1 MASTKREL
9 ISGEAEDYRHVC
21 AVHITAPTEQVNTET
36 KGEDVVRVGRA
47 NNKDEYT
54 YTPNPR
60 KLRRIIHGLVPAW
73 TLPKYEF
80 VMSQRAIPAT
90 PRVTSPSPAPESGS
104 EAGYTAPTT
113 RSRAQKKLNGQEV
126 IGEEQESS
134 SEESIDV
141 ATGRKPRTK
150 SRSPMRQRKQPFRK
164 LSTGNGVPKLQDHSL
179 LSPAT
184 SHGSAGWSWQEFSRS
199 PSPLGLIPIHK
210 HFRAFIHKHEVPR
223 KVLHV
228 SIGFF
233 TLYAYVNGIQ
243 TSTFPP
249 YLLGALVPIAG
260 ADFLRFRWPAFNR
273 LYVKVLG
280 AMMRES
286 EVTGYNGVIWYL
298 VGTWAVL
305 YWLPKDVAVVSV
317 LLLSWCDTAASTFG
331 RAWGRYTPRVRKG
344 KSLAGTGAA
353 FLVGVATAAGF
364 WGYLAP
370 RTGPFV
376 GDEDWPFMFQG
387 VLRLP
392 GMVRNA
398 LSLTE
403 AQSTIGGGL
412 ALGVMSLVTG
422 LAGALSEVADVF
434 GWDDNLTIPVLS
446 GIGMWGFLKVFG

>member
-1 MASTKREL
+1 MASTKRKL
-9 ISGEAEDYRHVC
+9 ISDEAEDDTHVC
-21 AVHITAPTEQVNTET
+21 AIHTTAPTEQVNTET
-36 KGEDVVRVGRA
+36 KDEDVVRVGRA

-54 YTPNPR
+54 YTPNPH

-104 EAGYTAPTT
+104 EAGFTAPTT
-113 RSRAQKKLNGQEV
+113 RSIAQKKANGQEV

-134 SEESIDV
+134 SEGSIDV
-141 ATGRKPRTK
+141 ATGRKPRPK

-184 SHGSAGWSWQEFSRS
+184 SNGSARWSWREFSRS

-243 TSTFPP
+243 TSTIPP
-249 YLLGALVPIAG
+249 YLFGALVPIAG

-273 LYVKVLG
+273 FYVKVLG

-331 RAWGRYTPRVRKG
+331 RAWGRYTPRVRNG

-422 LAGALSEVADVF
+422 LAGALSEVVDVF